1 MLDIILERFNYIP
14 IIILM
19 MTGLYVVIAT
29 GNLVKRLVGLSL
41 FQTSVFLLYITIGKV
56 FGGQPPILDGAHHG
70 EEEGSH
76 GAGYG
81 AAGYGEAG
89 DHGEG
94 HGDDYAAG
102 DAHAG
107 DHGEAV
113 ADAAEHASDYAH
125 GADAAYHAGEVL
137 YSNPLPH
144 VLILTAIVVGVATL
158 AVGLALVVRIREAYG
173 TIEDDGLNAADYNR
187 ETGGGE

>member
-1 MLDIILERFNYIP
+1 MLEILAERFNYIP

-19 MTGLYVVIAT
+19 MIGLYVVIAT

-56 FGGQPPILDGAHHG
+56 FGGSPPIIADDGHHG
-70 EEEGSH
+70 EDAGH
-76 GAGYG
+76 GAEAGYG
-81 AAGYGEAG
+81 AEA
-89 DHGEG
+89 
-94 HGDDYAAG
+94 
-102 DAHAG
+102 
-107 DHGEAV
+107 AV
-113 ADAAEHASDYAH
+113 AH
-125 GADAAYHAGEVL
+125 GADAGEHATEAADHAVDAAHQVAEIA

-173 TIEDDGLNAADYNR
+173 TIEDDALNTADYSL
-187 ETGGGE
+187 ESGSAE